1 MTVAAPEA
9 PALAP
14 ALPGRAYRS
23 YALGL
28 LMVIYVVN
36 FVDRQVVSILAE
48 LIGWPASS
56 PMYCNDFSKDAF
68 SFSFTSVRAGT

>member
-1 MTVAAPEA
+1 METGTAYRVAP
-9 PALAP
+9 
-14 ALPGRAYRS
+14 LPGRAYRS

-48 LIGWPASS
+48 LIKQDLKLA
-56 PMYCNDFSKDAF
+56 
-68 SFSFTSVRAGT
+68 AGAPRRR